1 MSKKICEVY
10 YRNQRLNVLVLKCKR
25 LVREQKTVEMIVLK
39 AWRFRFYELFKNI
52 KIRWMAKYR
61 TNLLLV
67 SLVHPFIECID
78 LLSIF

>member
-52 KIRWMAKYR
+52 KIR
-61 TNLLLV
+61 
-67 SLVHPFIECID
+67 
-78 LLSIF
+78 